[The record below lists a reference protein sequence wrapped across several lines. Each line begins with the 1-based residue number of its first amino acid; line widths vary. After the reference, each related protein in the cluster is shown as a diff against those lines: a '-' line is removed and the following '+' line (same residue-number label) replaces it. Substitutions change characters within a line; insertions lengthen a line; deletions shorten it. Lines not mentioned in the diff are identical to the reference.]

1 MDFGQHN
8 FKKEL
13 RRKSFFLNDGL
24 LIFNNNF
31 EMALFASFTF

>member
-13 RRKSFFLNDGL
+13 KEKFFLNDGL
-24 LIFNNNF
+24 LIFKNNF
-31 EMALFASFTF
+31 EMALFVSFTF